1 MKIAIGSDHR
11 GYHLKDRLVQLL
23 LGDGHEVADEGT
35 HEPESCDYP
44 DFASRVARKVSL
56 KEADRGI
63 LVCGTG
69 IGMSIA
75 ANKYSGVL
83 AAPCYDELTAEIS
96 RRHNNLNVL
105 CLSSDMTNE
114 RHVDQLVRT
123 WLRTEFEGGR
133 HARRMDKI
141 EQINGRRDMPSSAA
155 ARYQ

>member
-1 MKIAIGSDHR
+1 MRIAIGSDHR
-11 GYHLKDRLVQLL
+11 GYHLKGHLVRLLQQ
-23 LGDGHEVADEGT
+23 DGHDVVDEGT
-35 HEPESCDYP
+35 HGPESCDYP
-44 DFASRVARKVSL
+44 DFASRVARKVSQQ
-56 KEADRGI
+56 EADRGI

-75 ANKYSGVL
+75 ANKFAGVL

-105 CLSSDMTNE
+105 CLSSDMTSE

-133 HARRMDKI
+133 HARRMHKI
-141 EQINGRRDMPSSAA
+141 EQIGGARDTPSSTASRDA
-155 ARYQ
+155 